1 MPSEASIRPQPQ
13 ELPGDF
19 AIWLFIYA
27 ELLVFGVFFIS
38 YAVVRSHNVALFNE
52 SQLLLDARLGL
63 LNTLVLIS
71 SSYFVV
77 RAVHAIQHNNQSK
90 CVVWLNWAI
99 ASGLIFVVVKIV
111 EFYSKAA
118 EGINLSTNV
127 FYMYYLSMT
136 FFHFMHV
143 ILGLVILFAVMLKA
157 RRGGYSTEDHIGVE
171 TGASYW
177 HMVDLVWIVL
187 FPLVYLM
194 R

>member
-1 MPSEASIRPQPQ
+1 MSSEATISSRQ
-13 ELPGDF
+13 LPGDF

-38 YAVVRSHNVALFNE
+38 YAVVRSHHVELFNE
-52 SQLLLDARLGL
+52 SQLLLDTRLGL
-63 LNTLVLIS
+63 INTLVLIT

-77 RAVHAIQHNNQSK
+77 RAVHAIQNNNQSR

-99 ASGLIFVVVKIV
+99 ASGLIFVVVKIY

-143 ILGLVILFAVMLKA
+143 ILGLVILTAVMLKA
-157 RRGGYSTEDHIGVE
+157 RQGGYSREDHIGVE

-187 FPLVYLM
+187 FPMVYLM